1 MKHLILLLG
10 IGFGGFFLLLSLKFI
25 QSLLA
30 FRSRSSSLTYD
41 SPIPAN
47 GIPAAQHERRH
58 HAKALIRLPVT
69 IITAKGAIT
78 AETRD
83 ISVGGAF
90 ICCASPLPVK
100 QVFPLTI
107 TLPHG
112 GNLALVAEVVWSN
125 ASTPHDR
132 IVHRGMGVR
141 FLRITD
147 YDRMM
152 VNNLISA

>member
-1 MKHLILLLG
+1 MKHLVLLLG
-10 IGFGGFFLLLSLKFI
+10 VGFGGFILLLSLKFI

-30 FRSRSSSLTYD
+30 FRSRPSPFSYD

-47 GIPAAQHERRH
+47 GIPVAQDERRQCI
-58 HAKALIRLPVT
+58 KAQIRLPVN
-69 IITAKGAIT
+69 IITAEGAIT

-90 ICCASPLPVK
+90 ICCSNPLPIN
-100 QVFPLTI
+100 QVFPLTV

-112 GNLALVAEVVWSN
+112 GTLALFAEVVWSN
-125 ASTPHDR
+125 ASTPHDK

-147 YDRMM
+147 YDRMI
-152 VNNLISA
+152 VKNLVST

>member
-1 MKHLILLLG
+1 MKHLVLLLG
-10 IGFGGFFLLLSLKFI
+10 VGFGGFILLLSLKFI

-30 FRSRSSSLTYD
+30 FRSRSSPFSYD
-41 SPIPAN
+41 SPIPSN
-47 GIPAAQHERRH
+47 GMAAAQQERRH
-58 HAKALIRLPVT
+58 YTKTPIRLPVNM
-69 IITAKGAIT
+69 IT
-78 AETRD
+78 AEGIITTETLD

-100 QVFPLTI
+100 EVFPLTI

-112 GNLALVAEVVWSN
+112 GTLALFAEVVWSN

-141 FLRITD
+141 FLRVTD

-152 VNNLISA
+152 LNNLVST